1 MFDKLPLSIKVN
13 NIDYKI
19 NTDFRYFIEL
29 ENIIKK
35 GADKQ
40 KIFEFM
46 FKLVPFFYKIVELD
60 LVEQAINEIIKFYLC
75 GKEYEPNENSGS
87 NACSNQI
94 YDYEQ
99 DEQFI
104 WGAYYTQYK
113 IDLNTAKIHWW
124 KFKSMWNCL
133 DSELIFSKIRSYRAY
148 NGKDKN
154 LLELKQFYK
163 LKESKENKERKKK
176 IIEEILSQEK
186 RC

>member
-1 MFDKLPLSIKVN
+1 MFNKLPLSITVN
-13 NIDYKI
+13 KTEYEI

-60 LVEQAINEIIKFYLC
+60 LVEEATEEIIKFYLC
-75 GKEYEPNENSGS
+75 GKEYDQDDTTVSKS
-87 NACSNQI
+87 NPNQI

-99 DEQFI
+99 DEQYI

-124 KFKSMWNCL
+124 KFKAMWNCL

-148 NGKDKN
+148 TGTDKN
-154 LLELKQFYK
+154 LLELKKIYK
-163 LKESKENKERKKK
+163 LRESKENKERKKK
-176 IIEEILSQEK
+176 IIEEILSKEK